1 MTRRPLIPAAL
12 LCVGGLLVCP
22 PAGPAQSCR
31 LVRDIA
37 PGGSPSSPSAL
48 TCAFGDRLFFSAS
61 DSRSGLELWVLDDST
76 GALTGIDIDPVAGSD
91 PRGFAELGRRVVFS
105 AQTAAQGREPW
116 ISDGTAAGTLPLGD
130 LVPGGTSSD
139 PDEFV
144 SAGNLV
150 FFTAT
155 DAVAGRELWSTDGTS
170 AGTRRVADIRPGTLG
185 SNPHGLIAY
194 GNAVLL
200 SANDGVVGDELWTSD
215 GTTAGTRL
223 VRDLNPGTNN
233 GAPDGFTRHDGAV
246 YFSARD
252 RHAGVELWITD
263 GTPNGTS
270 LYADIHPS
278 GDSRPAGLVS
288 FGSRLLF
295 AANGPG
301 VGIELFGT
309 LPGGGVGLVH
319 DIRPGGPSS
328 SPRELVAADG
338 RVWFRASDGPQGNEL
353 WSTDGTSAGT
363 VSSGD
368 LRAGGTGSQPTGLV
382 AFGARCYFVADD
394 GSGDG
399 LWMAELPGVL
409 PQRVCTLTA
418 PRGLELCGCRLYC
431 GAVSDPLLS
440 VELHAVEDLGAAV
453 RGVGAGC
460 IAGMS
465 FEATMPRLGSIAMLQ
480 GRNAPPGTLGLL
492 VFDAALRA
500 PQPLPGPLACEGRVQ
515 PLIVLGPMVGTPAAW
530 SFGLPIPNDPALQGI
545 CLPTQS
551 WWIATAPL
559 AVVTTRTLLLSLG
572 T

>member
-1 MTRRPLIPAAL
+1 MPCRPLILPVL
-12 LCVGGLLVCP
+12 LCVSGTLVQP
-22 PAGPAQSCR
+22 RAVHAQRCR

-37 PGGSPSSPSAL
+37 PGGSPASPQAL
-48 TCAFGDRLFFSAS
+48 ACAFGDRLFFSAS
-61 DSRSGLELWVLDDST
+61 DSRHGLELWVLDDST
-76 GALTGIDIDPVAGSD
+76 GALTGIDIDPATGSD
-91 PRGFAELGRRVVFS
+91 PRGFAELGQRVVFS
-105 AQTAAQGREPW
+105 AQTVAEGREPW
-116 ISDGTAAGTLPLGD
+116 ISDGTVAGTLPLGD
-130 LVPGGTSSD
+130 LVPGSRPSD

-144 SAGNLV
+144 SAGGRV

-155 DAVAGRELWSTDGTS
+155 EPAAGRELWITDGTP

-185 SNPHGLIAY
+185 SDPHGLTAY
-194 GNAVLL
+194 GGGVLL
-200 SANDGVVGDELWTSD
+200 SANDGVVGSELWITD

-223 VRDLNPGTNN
+223 LRDLNPGTNN
-233 GAPDGFTRHDGAV
+233 GSPAGFTLHDGSV
-246 YFSARD
+246 WFSARD
-252 RHAGVELWITD
+252 RNAGIELWSTD
-263 GTPNGTS
+263 GTSSGTS

-278 GDSRPAGLVS
+278 GDSRPSDLVS

-309 LPGGGVGLVH
+309 LPGGGVGLIH

-328 SPRELVAADG
+328 SPRELVAAEG

-382 AFGARCYFVADD
+382 AFGAHCYFVAND
-394 GSGDG
+394 GGGDG
-399 LWMAELPGVL
+399 LWTAELPGVL
-409 PQRVCTLTA
+409 PRRVCSLTA
-418 PRGLELCGCRLYC
+418 PRGLALCGCRLYC

-440 VELHAVEDLGAAV
+440 VELHVVEDLGAAV

-460 IAGMS
+460 LASMS
-465 FEATMPRLGSIAMLQ
+465 FEASLPRLGNTTTLR

-500 PQPLPGPLACEGRVQ
+500 PQPLPGPLACAGRVQ
-515 PLIVLGPMVGTPAAW
+515 PLIVLGPVAGSPTSW
-530 SFGLPIPNDPALQGI
+530 SFGLTIPNDPTLQGV

-551 WWIATAPL
+551 WWIAPTPL
-559 AVVTTRTLLLSLG
+559 AIATTRTLLLSLG
-572 T
+572 R